1 MVYNKQFMYNKKDLN
16 TIIRFKSTMP
26 VVLIVEKNGT
36 LKEHTIK
43 GELNPDEFY
52 KIAKLKDATDFE
64 NEASW
69 EVDVLNKTYNISL
82 FAKTTGRAGQENK
95 YELPPPVDEILYFG
109 RSLLVNEDGTDLT
122 ISMWKSIYEALF
134 GGFED
139 IGDEDSEDEEED
151 LTGVSLTKSG
161 YMKDSF
167 IVDDDESDESYKDNP
182 VEIMKGKRIR
192 KTIIENESNGND
204 SDFFVCTDELEEE
217 DYE

>member
-1 MVYNKQFMYNKKDLN
+1 MP
-16 TIIRFKSTMP
+16 TI
-26 VVLIVEKNGT
+26 LIVEKNGT

-43 GELNPDEFY
+43 GDLNPDEFY
-52 KIAKLKDATDFE
+52 KIAKFKDATDFE
-64 NEASW
+64 NESSW
-69 EVDVLNKTYNISL
+69 EVDVLDKTYNISL

-109 RSLLVNEDGTDLT
+109 RCLLVNEDGTDLT
-122 ISMWKSIYEALF
+122 INMWNGIYEELF

-139 IGDEDSEDEEED
+139 IGDEDSEEEDED
-151 LTGVSLTKSG
+151 LTGVTLTKSG

-167 IVDDDESDESYKDNP
+167 ITDDGEIDGSDESYKESA
-182 VEIMKGKRIR
+182 VEIIKGKRDRTSVR
-192 KTIIENESNGND
+192 KLSKEDMENDSDGND

>member
-1 MVYNKQFMYNKKDLN
+1 
-16 TIIRFKSTMP
+16 MP
-26 VVLIVEKNGT
+26 IVLIVEKNGT
-36 LKEHTIK
+36 LKEHNIK
-43 GELNPDEFY
+43 GDLNPDEFY
-52 KIAKLKDATDFE
+52 KIAKFKDATDFD

-109 RSLLVNEDGTDLT
+109 RCLLVNEDGTDLT
-122 ISMWKSIYEALF
+122 IDTWNIIYEALF
-134 GGFED
+134 GGFDD
-139 IGDEDSEDEEED
+139 IGDEDSEEDDED
-151 LTGVSLTKSG
+151 LTGVTLTKTG

-167 IVDDDESDESYKDNP
+167 ITDDGDIDTSDDNYEENAVEIMTGNRKRASLRKISKEDIETESDE
-182 VEIMKGKRIR
+182 
-192 KTIIENESNGND
+192 ND

>member
-1 MVYNKQFMYNKKDLN
+1 
-16 TIIRFKSTMP
+16 MP
-26 VVLIVEKNGT
+26 IVLIVEKNGT
-36 LKEHTIK
+36 LKEHAIK
-43 GELNPDEFY
+43 GNLNPDEFY
-52 KIAKLKDATDFE
+52 KIVKFKDATDFE

-69 EVDVLNKTYNISL
+69 EVNVLNKTYNISL

-109 RSLLVNEDGTDLT
+109 RCLLVNEDGTDLT
-122 ISMWKSIYEALF
+122 INMWNDIYEELF

-139 IGDEDSEDEEED
+139 IGDEDSEEEDED
-151 LTGVSLTKSG
+151 LTGVTLTKSG

-167 IVDDDESDESYKDNP
+167 ITDDGEIDGSDESYKESA
-182 VEIMKGKRIR
+182 VEIMKGKRDRTSVR
-192 KTIIENESNGND
+192 KISKEDMENDSDGSD

>member
-1 MVYNKQFMYNKKDLN
+1 MP
-16 TIIRFKSTMP
+16 TI
-26 VVLIVEKNGT
+26 LIVEKNGT

-43 GELNPDEFY
+43 GDLNPDEFY
-52 KIAKLKDATDFE
+52 KIAKFKDATDFE
-64 NEASW
+64 NESSW
-69 EVDVLNKTYNISL
+69 EVDVLDKTYNISL

-109 RSLLVNEDGTDLT
+109 RCLLVNEDGTDLT
-122 ISMWKSIYEALF
+122 INMWNGIYEELF

-139 IGDEDSEDEEED
+139 IGDEDSEEEEDED
-151 LTGVSLTKSG
+151 LTGVTLTKSG

-167 IVDDDESDESYKDNP
+167 ITDDGEIDGSDESYKESA
-182 VEIMKGKRIR
+182 VEIMKGKRDRTSVR
-192 KTIIENESNGND
+192 KLNKEDMENDSDGND

>member
-1 MVYNKQFMYNKKDLN
+1 
-16 TIIRFKSTMP
+16 MP
-26 VVLIVEKNGT
+26 IVLIVEKNGT

-43 GELNPDEFY
+43 GDLNPDEFY
-52 KIAKLKDATDFE
+52 KIAKFKDATDFD

-69 EVDVLNKTYNISL
+69 EVDILDKTYNISL

-109 RSLLVNEDGTDLT
+109 RCLLVNEDGTDLT
-122 ISMWKSIYEALF
+122 INMWNDIYEELF

-139 IGDEDSEDEEED
+139 IGDEDSEEEDED
-151 LTGVSLTKSG
+151 LTGVTLTKSG

-167 IVDDDESDESYKDNP
+167 ITDDGEIDGSDESYKESA
-182 VEIMKGKRIR
+182 VEIMKGKRDRTSVR
-192 KTIIENESNGND
+192 KISKEDMENDSDGSD

>member
-1 MVYNKQFMYNKKDLN
+1 MP
-16 TIIRFKSTMP
+16 TI
-26 VVLIVEKNGT
+26 LIVEKNGT

-43 GELNPDEFY
+43 CDLNPDEFY
-52 KIAKLKDATDFE
+52 KIAKFKDATDFE

-69 EVDVLNKTYNISL
+69 EVDILDKTYNISL

-109 RSLLVNEDGTDLT
+109 RCLLVNEDGTDLT
-122 ISMWKSIYEALF
+122 INMWNDIYEELF

-139 IGDEDSEDEEED
+139 IGDEDSEEEDED
-151 LTGVSLTKSG
+151 LTGVTLTKSG

-167 IVDDDESDESYKDNP
+167 ITDDGEIDGSDESYKESA
-182 VEIMKGKRIR
+182 VEIMKGKRDRTSVR
-192 KTIIENESNGND
+192 KISKEDMDDSDGSD

>member
-1 MVYNKQFMYNKKDLN
+1 M
-16 TIIRFKSTMP
+16 TI
-26 VVLIVEKNGT
+26 VLIVEKNGT
-36 LKEHTIK
+36 LKEHKTK
-43 GELNPDEFY
+43 GDLNPDDFY
-52 KIAKLKDATDFE
+52 KIAKFKNATDFE

-69 EVDVLNKTYNISL
+69 EVDVLDKTYNISL

-109 RSLLVNEDGTDLT
+109 RCLLVNEDGTDLT
-122 ISMWKSIYEALF
+122 INTWNIIYEALF

-139 IGDEDSEDEEED
+139 IGEEDSDNEEEED
-151 LTGVSLTKSG
+151 LTGVALTKTG

-167 IVDDDESDESYKDNP
+167 ITDDGEIDSSDDNSYVENV
-182 VEIMKGKRIR
+182 VEILDGTRNRTSLR
-192 KTIIENESNGND
+192 KLSNEDMENESDGQD